1 MSIDDSDIYHCYVD
15 LWKGPSERF
24 VMAYQGIGKDNVF
37 KHRIGAAD
45 AASNDEDQA
54 IATAFGKR
62 LCIPLDFELLCGRAL
77 VRAHILTDFNYA
89 TLTSPYIFQ
98 KTVECKLILLR

>member
-77 VRAHILTDFNYA
+77 VRAHIY
-89 TLTSPYIFQ
+89 
-98 KTVECKLILLR
+98 KTPFVLGHMSFYQAGLGGKRS

>member
-1 MSIDDSDIYHCYVD
+1 MKSCPSTIAIFITVTLTCGKD
-15 LWKGPSERF
+15 LLND
-24 VMAYQGIGKDNVF
+24 QGIGKDNVF

-77 VRAHILTDFNYA
+77 VRAHIY
-89 TLTSPYIFQ
+89 
-98 KTVECKLILLR
+98 KTPFVLYWSHVFLPSGTGW